1 MDNEILTP
9 SIPQVPQ
16 QPVASFL
23 PGPAVILKQA
33 WSLYK
38 QRFGTFLGIT
48 VIPML
53 VMTAFGLLSAA
64 GGFLA
69 VTKPGLGS
77 FGLLLVLGVVLFIVA
92 LVIFPWGLLAL
103 LFAVKDS
110 TENIG
115 VGTAFRRAWGKIRS
129 YYWITILMTL
139 ILVGGLMLLIVPGI
153 VFMIWF
159 GFAMF
164 VLVDE
169 GLKGMDALL
178 KSREYVR
185 GQWWG
190 IFGRLLVMWLLAIV
204 VAMIQAIILKTVSS
218 EATKQLVQFLV
229 SLFLTPF
236 IISYTYILYQNLK
249 TLKGGT
255 VRVEAGSQKTI
266 FILIGILGLA
276 APIILTFL
284 LASSESS
291 FFGLS

>member
-16 QPVASFL
+16 QPVAAFM
-23 PGPAVILKQA
+23 PGPIAIFKQA

-38 QRFGTFLGIT
+38 QRLGTFLGIT

-53 VMTAFGLLSAA
+53 VMTAFGFLSTA

-77 FGLLLVLGVVLFIVA
+77 LGVLLVLGIVLFIVA

-103 LFAVKDS
+103 LYAVKDS
-110 TENIG
+110 AENIG
-115 VGTAFRRAWGKIRS
+115 VGAAFRRAWGKIRS

-139 ILVGGLMLLIVPGI
+139 IILGGGMLLIVPGI
-153 VFMIWF
+153 IFMIWF

-164 VLVDE
+164 VLIDE
-169 GLKGMDALL
+169 GIKGMDALL

-190 IFGRLLVMWLLAIV
+190 IFGRLMVMWLLAIV
-204 VAMIQAIILKTVSS
+204 VAGIQAIILKTVSS

-229 SLFLTPF
+229 SLFITPF
-236 IISYTYILYQNLK
+236 FLSYVFILYQHLK
-249 TLKGGT
+249 ALKGGT
-255 VRVEAGSQKTI
+255 VRVEAGSQKTV
-266 FILIGILGLA
+266 FVLIGVLGLVL
-276 APIILTFL
+276 PIILGIL
-284 LASSESS
+284 LDRAW
-291 FFGLS
+291 F